1 MSIQLEIPDTLFVR
15 IKQNA
20 IPFVDLTPVSVLE
33 RWADH
38 FEKQQSQEGVRPSA
52 PSAEPSG
59 PVGKKFSPLNPPDLM
74 HTRCQGTFGSMSFRK
89 WNDLV
94 RVAHA
99 QAFKQ
104 TKSFEALLSVTHA
117 QIRKGDHSGDSGYH
131 YVPEIDI
138 SIQGVDANHAWLY
151 SLRLA
156 QYLKV
161 PLIARIEW
169 RYNEKAA
176 FAGEMGVIEWRP

>member
-1 MSIQLEIPDTLFVR
+1 MSIQLEIPDALFAR

-38 FEKQQSQEGVRPSA
+38 FETQQSQEGGRPVA
-52 PSAEPSG
+52 PGLTAEPSE

-74 HTRCQGTFGSMSFRK
+74 HTRCQGTFGSSSFRK

-94 RVAHA
+94 RIAHA

-104 TKSFEALLSVTHA
+104 AK
-117 QIRKGDHSGDSGYH
+117 
-131 YVPEIDI
+131 
-138 SIQGVDANHAWLY
+138 
-151 SLRLA
+151 
-156 QYLKV
+156 
-161 PLIARIEW
+161 
-169 RYNEKAA
+169 
-176 FAGEMGVIEWRP
+176 